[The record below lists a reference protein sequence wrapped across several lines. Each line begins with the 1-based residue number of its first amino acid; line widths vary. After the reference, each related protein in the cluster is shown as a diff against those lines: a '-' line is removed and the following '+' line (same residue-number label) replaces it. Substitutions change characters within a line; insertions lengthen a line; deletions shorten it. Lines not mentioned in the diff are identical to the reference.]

1 MSGFSPCNL
10 TYLNLPK
17 PCSDERV
24 QRTVAQNTMPHIEEI
39 TMDTKTAST
48 NKVLPAH
55 ETQSLLHDI
64 RTLIDEGKQH
74 LAVTVNAAM
83 SMLYWNV
90 GRRINTDVLGNERAE
105 YGKKIVATLA
115 EELEREYGSSFSVK
129 NLRRMMQFAEVF
141 PDEEIVVSLIRQL
154 SWTHI
159 LALIPIADPLKR
171 EFYIEMSKLE
181 HWSVRTLR
189 ERVQSML
196 YERTAISK
204 QPEETIAH
212 DLNLLKN
219 EQKLSPDVV
228 FRDPYFLDFLGLR
241 GMYSERDLESSIL
254 AALQE
259 FISELGSDFAFLA
272 RQKRITIDARDYF
285 IDLLFFHRRLK
296 CLVAI
301 DLKIGEFEAAY
312 KGQMELYLR
321 YLERYETVEGEN
333 APIGLILCTGK
344 NEEHIELMQLDK
356 SNIRV
361 AEYWTVLPP
370 KEVLQ
375 ERLHR
380 AIAIA
385 RQKSEAA

>member
-1 MSGFSPCNL
+1 
-10 TYLNLPK
+10 
-17 PCSDERV
+17 
-24 QRTVAQNTMPHIEEI
+24 
-39 TMDTKTAST
+39 
-48 NKVLPAH
+48 
-55 ETQSLLHDI
+55 
-64 RTLIDEGKQH
+64 
-74 LAVTVNAAM
+74 
-83 SMLYWNV
+83 ML
-90 GRRINTDVLGNERAE
+90 
-105 YGKKIVATLA
+105 
-115 EELEREYGSSFSVK
+115 F
-129 NLRRMMQFAEVF
+129 
-141 PDEEIVVSLIRQL
+141 
-154 SWTHI
+154 
-159 LALIPIADPLKR
+159 
-171 EFYIEMSKLE
+171 
-181 HWSVRTLR
+181 
-189 ERVQSML
+189 
-196 YERTAISK
+196 ERTAISK

-219 EQKLSPDVV
+219 EQKLSPDMV

-259 FISELGSDFAFLA
+259 FITELGSDFAFLA
-272 RQKRITIDARDYF
+272 RQKRITIDTRDYF

-321 YLERYETVEGEN
+321 YLEKYETVEGEN

-344 NEEHIELMQLDK
+344 NEEHIELLQLDK

-385 RQKSEAA
+385 RQQSEE